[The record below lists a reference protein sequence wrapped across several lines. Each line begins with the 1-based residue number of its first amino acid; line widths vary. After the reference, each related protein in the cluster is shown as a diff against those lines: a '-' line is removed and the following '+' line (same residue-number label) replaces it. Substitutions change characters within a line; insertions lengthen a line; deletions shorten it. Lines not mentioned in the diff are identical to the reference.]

1 MCSLL
6 RLTLLQPPFA
16 ALGRSFVTTLFVRR
30 FSDDARYTYRSS
42 LLVHGNEGQ
51 VTGVGVPAAT
61 REQLLG
67 FDPHADFHGG
77 LADVIH
83 ARLHHD
89 EIADENR
96 LAQSHPHGRGREVPR
111 RT

>member
-6 RLTLLQPPFA
+6 RLTLFQPPFA

-30 FSDDARYTYRSS
+30 FGDHTRYTYRTSVP
-42 LLVHGNEGQ
+42 VHRNEGE
-51 VTGVGVPAAT
+51 VTGIRVPST
-61 REQLLG
+61 PGEQLLG